1 MRTYVVERI
10 EWCEAVDMLDY
21 RQHSSILHSFTELSA
36 ARMFVEDDSGY
47 YTYDNW
53 RWSGARTYVG
63 YRETSQGNSGVR
75 YEIRLVPHS

>member
-10 EWCEAVDMLDY
+10 EWYEAADMMDY

-63 YRETSQGNSGVR
+63 YRETPQGNNGVR